1 MKPAPKMTD
10 DNIVLTRRRMLMRLG
25 LAATAIYAAPV
36 LLQLSE
42 ARASGPS
49 GGLGRVRTIRR
60 RVRRAAS
67 YSGPSRRRYVRRP
80 YRAHTVRRRRIGSF
94 SGPSFSR

>member
-1 MKPAPKMTD
+1 MKPAPKTTD
-10 DNIVLTRRRMLMRLG
+10 GNVVLTRRRMLMRLG

-49 GGLGRVRTIRR
+49 GLGRVRTIRR

-80 YRAHTVRRRRIGSF
+80 YRANTVRRRRIGSF